1 LVAGEAAG
9 RLTPET
15 CAAFP
20 GVPFRK
26 IAGMRNRL
34 VHDYGNVDLEIVW
47 ETAQEHI
54 PLALDVMRRLVP
66 AWIQKVADPE

>member
-1 LVAGEAAG
+1 
-9 RLTPET
+9 
-15 CAAFP
+15 
-20 GVPFRK
+20 
-26 IAGMRNRL
+26 MRNRL